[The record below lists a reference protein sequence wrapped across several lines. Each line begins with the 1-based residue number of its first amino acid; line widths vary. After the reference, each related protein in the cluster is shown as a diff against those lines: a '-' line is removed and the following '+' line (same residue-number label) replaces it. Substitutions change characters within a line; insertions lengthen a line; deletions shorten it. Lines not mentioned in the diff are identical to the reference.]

1 MNKLPYTL
9 IALRLVL
16 FVLGIFLG
24 MGYTAWVLDRIDVV
38 IMSLM
43 MSVSAAPAWLM
54 IELDLKDQIQ

>member
-1 MNKLPYTL
+1 
-9 IALRLVL
+9 
-16 FVLGIFLG
+16 
-24 MGYTAWVLDRIDVV
+24 VLDRIDVV

>member
-43 MSVSAAPAWLM
+43 MSVIVAAAWRM
-54 IELDLKDQIQ
+54 IELDLKDQMQ